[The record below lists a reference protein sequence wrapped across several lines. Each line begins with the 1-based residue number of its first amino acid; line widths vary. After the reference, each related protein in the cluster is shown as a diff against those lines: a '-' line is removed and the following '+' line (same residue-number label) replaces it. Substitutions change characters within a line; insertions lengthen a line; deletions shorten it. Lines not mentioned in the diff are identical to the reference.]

1 MKAINP
7 YSRAYDNGIVG
18 ERIAE
23 SILQLPVNSS
33 AILDIIP
40 SRGPPIEVKTC
51 QIWVKTEHTSK
62 QRRRG
67 RFNLAGYQHRAL
79 CAAGGYYLFILLDEQ
94 QTPIEVSCLPATH
107 IYHPSLQTG
116 NTRVS
121 LCWSDVMLTE
131 VV

>member
-1 MKAINP
+1 MQAMNP

-23 SILQLPVNSS
+23 SILHLPVDST
-33 AILDIIP
+33 AILDITP
-40 SRGPPIEVKTC
+40 TQGPPIEVKTC
-51 QIWVKTEHTSK
+51 QKWVKTEHTSK
-62 QRRRG
+62 RRRRG
-67 RFNLAGYQHRAL
+67 RFNLVGSQHRAL

-94 QTPIEVSCLPATH
+94 QTPIEASCLPSTQ

-121 LCWSDVMLTE
+121 LSWNDVILTE
-131 VV
+131 EV

>member
-1 MKAINP
+1 MQAINP
-7 YSRAYDNGIVG
+7 YSRAHDNGIVG

-23 SILQLPVNSS
+23 FILQLPVDST
-33 AILDIIP
+33 AILDINP
-40 SRGPPIEVKTC
+40 PRGPPIEVKTC
-51 QIWVKTEHTSK
+51 QTWVKTEHTSK

-67 RFNLAGYQHRAL
+67 RFNIVGDQHRAL
-79 CAAGGYYLFILLDEQ
+79 CAAGGYYLFILLDEH
-94 QTPIEVSCLPATH
+94 QTPIEASCLPASQ

-131 VV
+131 VA